1 MNILCVLLMCLLL
14 TACSPINSLQ
24 PFNQEQAALV
34 LKSDYVTQ
42 PAQEKIE
49 IALPDEENWKKINI
63 VKNKKNLMFIPRDE
77 NVDSWKQSIR
87 TQIIAY
93 LDEPKI
99 SAKKM
104 VLSEMRFAY
113 NHCKQVKA
121 MLIKQ
126 TASFVTYKL
135 DMHHCDD
142 QADQIQVGKIFNGV
156 DAVYMVYYT
165 ALSNQTSSIQ
175 LQQMSEMIKTTQ
187 LVKADK

>member
-14 TACSPINSLQ
+14 SACSPINSLQ

-49 IALPDEENWKKINI
+49 IVLPDEDNWKKINI
-63 VKNKKNLMFIPRDE
+63 VKNKKNLMFIPRNE
-77 NVDSWKQSIR
+77 NIDSWKQSIR

-135 DMHHCDD
+135 DMHHCDE

>member
-1 MNILCVLLMCLLL
+1 
-14 TACSPINSLQ
+14 
-24 PFNQEQAALV
+24 
-34 LKSDYVTQ
+34 
-42 PAQEKIE
+42 
-49 IALPDEENWKKINI
+49 
-63 VKNKKNLMFIPRDE
+63 MFIPRDE

-175 LQQMSEMIKTTQ
+175 LQQMSEMIKATQ